1 MSTSPDR
8 TQVRQPKKDHIG
20 WHPVTLVL
28 ILIAL
33 LAVLFDHYGIVS
45 MSSQAQFFCVL
56 FAFMGGF
63 ALLVG
68 VIAVA
73 IMMDRGAL

>member
-8 TQVRQPKKDHIG
+8 TQVRQTKKDHIC

-28 ILIAL
+28 ILMAL
-33 LAVLFDHYGIVS
+33 LAVLFDHYGIVPLS
-45 MSSQAQFFCVL
+45 TQAQFFCVL
-56 FAFMGGF
+56 FAAMGGVVI
-63 ALLVG
+63 AVG
-68 VIAVA
+68 LIAVA

>member
-33 LAVLFDHYGIVS
+33 LAVLFDHYAIVPL
-45 MSSQAQFFCVL
+45 SSQAKFFSVL
-56 FAFMGGF
+56 FAFMGGV

-73 IMMDRGAL
+73 IMMRRGVL

>member
-33 LAVLFDHYGIVS
+33 LATLFDIYGVVS
-45 MSSQAQFFCVL
+45 LSSQAQFFCVL
-56 FAFMGGF
+56 FAAMGGVVI
-63 ALLVG
+63 AVG
-68 VIAVA
+68 LIAVA
-73 IMMDRGAL
+73 IMMDRGVL